1 MVDHVMSGVASV
13 VGEFSKL
20 MLKEKARQWDANH
33 MKKWLIREDAMDLM
47 TLKYEEISIDE
58 HYARL
63 YGPRILVHE
72 HKINEIIAG
81 DAEGDDSTSSEE
93 KDYMRVSSFKSQPSK
108 TLNSQTSTYIE
119 RKQLQQAFSSSP
131 YERFKSKSYR
141 DQDSEDSILDEIKN
155 QRAARTKAIWTTALA
170 KAKAE
175 ANATSLDKDNGPGT
189 LSNNERPKSLFTFG
203 DAADKLLESS
213 RANPTKPLK
222 RGKSCHG
229 DGLRL
234 RQVYREAFLQHRK
247 EANEGQRNSV
257 RDSVI
262 VEEETT
268 PVKQEN
274 NPRLEDSSNEKDR

>member
-13 VGEFSKL
+13 VGEFSA
-20 MLKEKARQWDANH
+20 MMVKEKLRQWDANH
-33 MKKWLIREDAMDLM
+33 MKKWLIREDALDLM
-47 TLKYEEISIDE
+47 TLKYEDISIDE

-72 HKINEIIAG
+72 HKINEMISG
-81 DAEGDDSTSSEE
+81 DADGDETSHA
-93 KDYMRVSSFKSQPSK
+93 DDNNYIRVPSYKNQPSK
-108 TLNSQTSTYIE
+108 SSQSQTSTYIE

-175 ANATSLDKDNGPGT
+175 ANAANTDTNNGEGKP
-189 LSNNERPKSLFTFG
+189 NNERPKSLFTIG
-203 DAADKLLESS
+203 DAADKLLEGS
-213 RANPTKPLK
+213 RGDPSKPLK
-222 RGKSCHG
+222 RGQSYYG

-234 RQVYREAFLQHRK
+234 RQVYRQAFLQQRK
-247 EANEGQRNSV
+247 EGNERQLNV
-257 RDSVI
+257 DSVI

-268 PVKQEN
+268 PETKEDRH
-274 NPRLEDSSNEKDR
+274 RLDDPSNEKDR